1 MSNYKKE
8 EIANYAQGTTIVHLY
23 YYHIRNMLIDFPPM
37 EEQTIISQFLL
48 SIDSKIKLE
57 NNILEQYQF
66 QKQFLLQNLFI

>member
-1 MSNYKKE
+1 
-8 EIANYAQGTTIVHLY
+8 
-23 YYHIRNMLIDFPPM
+23 M